1 MNCRRSGL
9 VGSVAGKIADAA
21 TAMASL
27 KVPVL
32 AMRKLKLL
40 DKLTPITA
48 AEVVSAVQ
56 AGRGA
61 LLPRGE

>member
-1 MNCRRSGL
+1 L

-21 TAMASL
+21 TAIASL
-27 KVPVL
+27 KVPAL

-40 DKLTPITA
+40 DKLTPIAA
-48 AEVVSAVQ
+48 AEAVSAAK
-56 AGRGA
+56 AGRGP